1 MPERASHIVVVEDE
15 ESDRVFIRRALDRGS
30 RDHELVAFGTAAK
43 FLAYLDECHANDR
56 CPDVVLLD
64 LSLPAM
70 SGLDV
75 LRTVRAGDSCPL
87 VPIIVLT
94 SSSYRVEVA
103 EAYAAG
109 ANAFVTKPA
118 RLAGL
123 DRFVRQLEDFW
134 LDMVHLPYS

>member
-1 MPERASHIVVVEDE
+1 MSERASHIVVVEDE
-15 ESDRVFIRRALDRGS
+15 ESDRIFMRKALERGA
-30 RDHELVAFGTAAK
+30 RDHELAALGTAAE
-43 FLAYLDECHANDR
+43 FFAYLDECAADER

-103 EAYAAG
+103 DAYAAG

-118 RLAGL
+118 RLADL
-123 DRFVRQLEDFW
+123 DRFVSQLEDFW